1 MSKDRK
7 PQKLEEAQAVH
18 EAVKENEAQAVHSPE
33 SIGAH
38 FASVQ
43 ADNGKTLIQTLKQCV
58 QAYTLENKAEYT
70 AMIEGYG
77 AQCKTLYDAN
87 TAKTRKSEF
96 KKVIDHASEQETR
109 QVLFNVIDQY
119 DSVQKLVKDLR
130 ALESGKAQVNDEGK
144 VEKVKAEKAEGEE
157 AEGNSVVTE
166 NQQINLGSKEGLLEA
181 LETIMQA
188 AYDQGYAT
196 ASELIQQAMASIGR
210 GEK

>member
-1 MSKDRK
+1 MSKKAKGNSEVTD
-7 PQKLEEAQAVH
+7 VI
-18 EAVKENEAQAVHSPE
+18 SPE

-43 ADNGKTLIQTLKQCV
+43 ADNGKTLIQCLKECI

-109 QVLFNVIDQY
+109 QTLFNVIDQY

-130 ALESGKAQVNDEGK
+130 MLESGKAQVNDEGK
-144 VEKVKAEKAEGEE
+144 VEKGKTEKPEGD
-157 AEGNSVVTE
+157 AEGNSQVTE
-166 NQQINLGSKEGLLEA
+166 GQQVDIGSKDGLIEA
-181 LETIMQA
+181 LETLMQA
-188 AYDQGYAT
+188 AYEQGYAN

-210 GEK
+210 GEKWKCPVKGLGDT

>member
-1 MSKDRK
+1 MSKKQSK
-7 PQKLEEAQAVH
+7 PDSTE
-18 EAVKENEAQAVHSPE
+18 VHSPE
-33 SIGAH
+33 AIGAH

-43 ADNGKTLIQTLKQCV
+43 ADNGKTLIQILKQCI
-58 QAYTLENKAEYT
+58 QAYTIENKAEYT

-77 AQCKTLYDAN
+77 AQCKALYDAN

-130 ALESGKAQVNDEGK
+130 MLESGKALVNDEGK
-144 VEKVKAEKAEGEE
+144 VEKVKAEKAESDTD
-157 AEGNSVVTE
+157 EGNSEVTE
-166 NQQINLGSKEGLLEA
+166 NQKINLGSKEGLLEA
-181 LETIMQA
+181 LEAIMQA

-196 ASELIQQAMASIGR
+196 ASDLIQSAMASIGR

>member
-1 MSKDRK
+1 MSKK
-7 PQKLEEAQAVH
+7 PKATMADQL
-18 EAVKENEAQAVHSPE
+18 EAVKPNNDATHSPKAV
-33 SIGAH
+33 GAH

-43 ADNGKTLIQTLKQCV
+43 ASIGGELIKTLKACII
-58 QAYTLENKAEYT
+58 AYTTAHKAEY
-70 AMIEGYG
+70 AEMVEGYG
-77 AQCKTLYDAN
+77 EQAKSLYDAN

-96 KKVIDHASEQETR
+96 KKVVDHASADETR
-109 QVLFNVIDQY
+109 QNLVNIIDSY
-119 DSVQKLVKDLR
+119 DSVQRLVKDLR
-130 ALESGKAQVNDEGK
+130 ALESGKAVVNDEGK

-157 AEGNSVVTE
+157 AEGNSEVTE
-166 NQQINLGSKEGLLEA
+166 NQKINLGSKEGLLEA

>member
-1 MSKDRK
+1 MSKK
-7 PQKLEEAQAVH
+7 PKTLEQAVEQSDMIH
-18 EAVKENEAQAVHSPE
+18 APEA
-33 SIGAH
+33 IGAH

-109 QVLFNVIDQY
+109 QVLFNVIDSY

-130 ALESGKAQVNDEGK
+130 ALESGKALVNDEGK
-144 VEKVKAEKAEGEE
+144 VEKVKTEKPEGETE
-157 AEGNSVVTE
+157 EGNSGVTE
-166 NQQINLGSKEGLLEA
+166 NQKINLGSKEGLLEA
-181 LETIMQA
+181 LEAIMTS
-188 AYDQGYAT
+188 AYDQGYAN

>member
-1 MSKDRK
+1 MSKKAKGNSEVTD
-7 PQKLEEAQAVH
+7 VI
-18 EAVKENEAQAVHSPE
+18 SPE

-43 ADNGKTLIQTLKQCV
+43 ADNGKTLIQCLKECI

-96 KKVIDHASEQETR
+96 KKVIDHASEQKTR

-130 ALESGKAQVNDEGK
+130 MLESGKAQVNDEGK
-144 VEKVKAEKAEGEE
+144 VEKVKTEKPEGET
-157 AEGNSVVTE
+157 EGNSQVTE
-166 NQQINLGSKEGLLEA
+166 GQQVDIGSKDGLIEA
-181 LETIMQA
+181 LETLMQA
-188 AYDQGYAT
+188 AYEQGYAT